1 MCAHIGG
8 ASQHII
14 DIGDMKGLAAIA
26 VATTIEPR
34 CDLLH
39 PHRSSLAIA
48 TEIEIEDLA
57 DQRCFS
63 VVDRE
68 LLLVLVETTFEDDRL
83 IADRWPCSVPADV
96 SGIGGHR
103 QDRMRVVWGRR
114 ESERD

>member
-1 MCAHIGG
+1 
-8 ASQHII
+8 
-14 DIGDMKGLAAIA
+14 MKGLAAIA

-57 DQRCFS
+57 DQRCFA

-68 LLLVLVETTFEDDRL
+68 LLLVLVATTFEDDRL
-83 IADRWPCSVPADV
+83 IAERWRSEEHTSELQSLMRISYAVFCLQKNNPCV
-96 SGIGGHR
+96 IFYI
-103 QDRMRVVWGRR
+103 
-114 ESERD
+114 